1 MCCPTV
7 FRLFALS
14 AVLAVAAPAAAG
26 DKKPIPM
33 KVLGIKVHGGNQAVI
48 LKTYDGKTL
57 LPIWIGTREAQA
69 IQMRLAGKKPSRPLT
84 HDLMES
90 MIAILGARVVR
101 VEVDALR
108 DGIFIGKLNL
118 RDVQGKR
125 YRLDGRPS
133 DLITLSLRAKVPV
146 FVSPQVLKK
155 AGIKVRKPP
164 SKQGVKGGRRP
175 TNL

>member
-7 FRLFALS
+7 FRLLALT
-14 AVLAVAAPAAAG
+14 AALAVAAPAAAG
-26 DKKPIPM
+26 NKKPIPM
-33 KVLGIKVHGGNQAVI
+33 KVLGIKVHGGNHAVI
-48 LKTYDGKTL
+48 LQTRDGKTL
-57 LPIWIGTREAQA
+57 LPIWIGMREAQA

-90 MIAILGARVVR
+90 MIAILGAKVVR

-108 DGIFIGKLNL
+108 DGIFIGKMNL
-118 RDVQGKR
+118 RDVKGKR

-146 FVSPQVLKK
+146 FVSPRVLKK
-155 AGIKVRKPP
+155 AGVKVKKPGVGG
-164 SKQGVKGGRRP
+164 GVKGGRRP